1 MGNSPLRQIVLFCAL
16 AFLAAA
22 LPAACGSKA
31 PSCAKEP
38 CILAGDGL
46 VLRGKTLGDGSPGI
60 ILVHDFN
67 SSQAAWESLAATL
80 SARGYRVL
88 TFDLRGHGKSP
99 GNKDITLS
107 DSDLSA
113 ALKYMGDVLD
123 RPSTFLIGA
132 GSGGTAA
139 LKVAARD
146 KVKGVVTISAPESFL
161 GFSANES
168 LGSITAPKLFIASSD
183 EARAQDARNLME
195 RAREPKRLEL
205 VPGNGTGTA
214 IFAGSG
220 GDRART
226 AIITFLEANKN

>member
-1 MGNSPLRQIVLFCAL
+1 MLLAL
-16 AFLAAA
+16 AFLAAVL
-22 LPAACGSKA
+22 LPACGSKA
-31 PSCAKEP
+31 PSCAEEP

-46 VLRGKTLGDGSPGI
+46 VLRGKTLGDGSPGV

-67 SSQAAWESLAATL
+67 SSQGAWEALAATL

-99 GNKDITLS
+99 GTKDITLS

-146 KVKGVVTISAPESFL
+146 KVKGVVTVSAPESFL
-161 GFSANES
+161 GFSASES
-168 LGSITAPKLFIASSD
+168 LGGITAPKLFIATTD
-183 EARAQDARNLME
+183 EARAQDARSLME
-195 RAREPKRLEL
+195 RAREPKKLEL
-205 VPGNGTGTA
+205 VPGNASGTA
-214 IFAGSG
+214 IFAGTG

-226 AIITFLEANKN
+226 AIIQFLDANKN